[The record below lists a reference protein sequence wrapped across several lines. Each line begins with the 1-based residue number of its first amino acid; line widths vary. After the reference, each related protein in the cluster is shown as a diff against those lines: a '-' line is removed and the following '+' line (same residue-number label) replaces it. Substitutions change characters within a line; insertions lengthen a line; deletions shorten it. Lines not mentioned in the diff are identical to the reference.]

1 VVAAGC
7 AGLGVPFPSG
17 PYGDYA
23 PAWSPDGLEIAFSGL
38 RTDGGIGYVLYVTDL
53 SGNVVQLTTEQGES
67 PSRGAVVAARL
78 LTDRVLPGLATQPRR
93 PAQPRLRSVGVGRRV
108 PSGSGWSSV

>member
-1 VVAAGC
+1 MGAAGC

-53 SGNVVQLTTEQGES
+53 
-67 PSRGAVVAARL
+67 
-78 LTDRVLPGLATQPRR
+78 
-93 PAQPRLRSVGVGRRV
+93 
-108 PSGSGWSSV
+108 

>member
-1 VVAAGC
+1 VTGGRSVCRALPRERSRVGAAGC

-53 SGNVVQLTTEQGES
+53 
-67 PSRGAVVAARL
+67 
-78 LTDRVLPGLATQPRR
+78 
-93 PAQPRLRSVGVGRRV
+93 
-108 PSGSGWSSV
+108 